1 MSYQPLKGKK
11 ALVTGASSGIGA
23 GVALELAK
31 AGADVVVNDGSS
43 LTGAEKVVNEITALG
58 QQAYPVKGD
67 VSNPDDVNAMFDEM
81 FAKWGTIDILVNNA
95 GLQQDAAFVDMTL
108 AQWNKVISINLTGMF
123 LCAQRAVKEFIRR
136 GPVEGSPSIGKVINM
151 SSVHEIIPWA
161 GHVNYASSKGA
172 VRMFTQSLSQELAPQ
187 KIRIN
192 AIGPGAIATPIN
204 RPAWETPEALES
216 LLRLIPYKRVGQAI
230 DIGKA
235 AVWLASDESDYVNG
249 QTLFVDGGM
258 TLFPEFADGG

>member
-31 AGADVVVNDGSS
+31 AGADVVVNYGSS

>member
-11 ALVTGASSGIGA
+11 ALVTGSSSGIGA

-31 AGADVVVNDGSS
+31 AGADVVVNYASS

-67 VSNPDDVNAMFDEM
+67 VANPDDVNAMFDEM

-95 GLQQDAAFVDMTL
+95 GLQQDAPFVDMTL
-108 AQWNKVISINLTGMF
+108 AQWNKVISTNLTGMF

-136 GPVEGSPSIGKVINM
+136 GPVEGSPSIGKIINM

-161 GHVNYASSKGA
+161 GHVNYASSKGG

-216 LLRLIPYKRVGQAI
+216 LLKLIPYKRVGQAI